1 MTANR
6 PASLPESYAAIV
18 VGTGFASSFFLL
30 EYLRHAGP
38 RARVL
43 VLERGSRTD
52 PATLLNRRS
61 NFDLRFDDLVV
72 NRTPQ
77 KPWVQ
82 NIAFGG
88 GSCWTGNTPRMHPND
103 FRTKSLY
110 NVGVDWPLDY
120 DTLEP
125 YYLRVERTMGIAGG
139 EAGPYPRSA
148 PYAFP
153 AHRLNAFDE
162 ALARKYPGQHIAFPS
177 ARSSSVRT
185 GRPVCCGSGVCSVCP
200 VSAKFQVNLHM
211 ADLYEDPR
219 VTLLLQ
225 AEVERVE
232 IEGSRVVGVQYLHDG
247 KELRARGD
255 LVAVGAHAIMTPHI
269 LLRSGLQDRALGRYL
284 NEQLGRNIEIEL
296 DGIDNYGG
304 GQAVTGLGTMFI
316 DGPFRSSR
324 AGCLIESWN
333 VPWLRPERG
342 RWRQRAL
349 LKMVFEDLP
358 SFDNFV
364 GIAREDP
371 RKPEIHYPALSPY
384 MNAGLDAIPGML
396 EELLRGLPVESY
408 RIVPNEGNLGTAPH
422 IQGTTRMGIDP
433 GDSVVDRDLR
443 HHRHRN
449 LLVLGGGAFPTCP
462 AANPTLTL
470 SALSM
475 RAAERLFA

>member
-1 MTANR
+1 
-6 PASLPESYAAIV
+6 
-18 VGTGFASSFFLL
+18 FLL

-38 RARVL
+38 QARVL
-43 VLERGSRTD
+43 VLERGGRTD
-52 PATLLNRRS
+52 PAISLKRRS
-61 NFDLRFDDLVV
+61 NYDVRFDDLIV

-77 KPWVQ
+77 KPWLQ

-88 GSCWTGNTPRMHPND
+88 GKCWTGNTPRMHPND

-110 NVGVDWPLDY
+110 GVGVDWPLDY

-125 YYLRVERTMGIAGG
+125 YYLRVERAMGIAGG

-148 PYAFP
+148 PYPFP

-162 ALARKYPGQHIAFPS
+162 ALARKYPAQHIALPS
-177 ARSSSVRT
+177 ARSSSVKT
-185 GRPVCCGSGVCSVCP
+185 GRPVCCGSGVCTVCP

-211 ADLYEDPR
+211 TDLYADPR

-225 AEVERVE
+225 AEAERVE
-232 IEGSRVVGVQYLHDG
+232 IEGGRVVGVQYRQDG
-247 KELRARGD
+247 REVRAASD
-255 LVAVGAHAIMTPHI
+255 LVAVGAHAIMTPYI

-284 NEQLGRNIEIEL
+284 NEQMSRAVQVDL

-316 DGPFRSSR
+316 DGAFRSNR
-324 AGCLIESWN
+324 AGCLVESWN

-358 SFDNFV
+358 SFDNRV
-364 GIAREDP
+364 GIAQEDP
-371 RKPEIHYPALSPY
+371 SKPEIHYPALSPY
-384 MNAGLDAIPGML
+384 MKAGQDAMPRL
-396 EELLRGLPVESY
+396 VEELLRGLPVESFH
-408 RIVPNEGNLGTAPH
+408 ISPTGEFLGGEAH

-433 GDSVVDRDLR
+433 VDSVVDRDLR

-449 LLVLGGGAFPTCP
+449 LVVLGSGTFPTCP

-470 SALSM
+470 SALAM